1 LPINPEDIISTGG
14 SEALLFA
21 MGSTMDQGDEI
32 IIQNHFM
39 LINGFSTASGVTVV
53 PVYHQLI
60 LAFAPIADFGKINQQ
75 RRKQS

>member
-14 SEALLFA
+14 SEALLLQWQ
-21 MGSTMDQGDEI
+21 GTMDQGDEI

-53 PVYHQLI
+53 PVI
-60 LAFAPIADFGKINQQ
+60 SSIDTCFCPNC
-75 RRKQS
+75 